1 MNSYYCYIIK
11 ITKNNKL
18 RGFKIGERGDTD
30 RVENLIKKYEED
42 KKNVKAEVLIPD
54 IPLPHNK
61 EKRLNDKAVHRQLI
75 KEKKFVKQ
83 DSDTL
88 KEITSENDGK
98 GEFFRLR
105 DGVKMS
111 DDDIVSYVKE
121 VIDKLGKDESNFKT
135 KLKNPKNIIISYR
148 GQQNHVVRNYYINKI
163 LEYIPGIYNNIYQS
177 FLLIGQF
184 DEQFVSQ
191 LSGYNKVY
199 ILYDSEEQKI
209 NYIDAVEKNL
219 YYFYNTDEVLKMCKK
234 FDYIIANPPYAMGNE
249 LTKTVVENVEFG
261 KYINLMPASKYKGK
275 ELYRYVESIEK
286 VEDNFDDACVGES
299 LTITIMSK
307 TADTFSSF
315 DELEMC
321 KFDERFRKFYENN
334 SKKEN
339 NINYTFV
346 YKISKSKDEI
356 KEALNKINSDTDFFI
371 SQRTADNGVHIDDGA
386 TDRKWNLGYNISD
399 TSIFNITKWTG
410 GAWGTQGGFIQFN
423 KKVEK
428 DNFTNFWYR
437 NGKNGLMNKLIKGL
451 NKTNGTIELA
461 IPRVDWSHPWTD
473 EEILKEYGYTEEEI
487 KEILE

>member
-30 RVENLIKKYEED
+30 RVENLSRKYEED

-121 VIDKLGKDESNFKT
+121 VIDKLGKDENNFKT

-163 LEYIPGIYNNIYQS
+163 LEYIPGIYNTIYQT

-275 ELYRYVESIEK
+275 ELYRYVESIDK
-286 VEDNFDDACVGES
+286 VDDNFEDACIGDS
-299 LTITIMSK
+299 LTVATMSK
-307 TADTFSSF
+307 IADTFSSF
-315 DELEMC
+315 EELEMC
-321 KFDERFRKFYENN
+321 KADNKFKKFYRA
-334 SKKEN
+334 
-339 NINYTFV
+339 NINRTTS
-346 YKISKSKDEI
+346 YKIGLYYTKPE
-356 KEALNKINSDTDFFI
+356 KEEYSQNTDFFVYL
-371 SQRTADNGVHIDDGA
+371 RAAANGVDM
-386 TDRKWNLGYNISD
+386 S
-399 TSIFNITKWTG
+399 G
-410 GAWGTQGGFIQFN
+410 GAFDWNNKLKSEEELQSYIIRWYESKGTCVCGQFILFN
-423 KKVEK
+423 TSVEK
-428 DNFTNFWYR
+428 DNFTDYWYR
-437 NGKNGLMNKLIKGL
+437 NGTSGLCHKLLKGL
-451 NKTNGTIELA
+451 NKSSGTITPA
-461 IPRVDWSHPWTD
+461 IPRVDWSHSWTD